1 MFRSVSNSCLGIML
15 LSAALLV
22 SPCVMLAQHGGGGG
36 RIGGGS
42 AGGGGLS
49 GGNRATGIENKDD
62 LRDFHQIMAVQA
74 SSEQKAAYAAMLKST
89 MAASTDLQGFIVVLA
104 KENNAPEVAKHDKSF
119 EDAIETARTLNKRF
133 LEGFSEAQKSGLK
146 EITKR
151 LGKADS
157 ELAQQAKALD
167 QQVEV
172 NAPGA
177 QMAGTAHNLQG
188 ALTSFQREQADLGEE
203 MSIVTSGQGS
213 DVAFKLPTVK
223 NTVNFANQPV
233 VVTLSAAISKAAVEG
248 AVNTFGMELTADM
261 SDLQQT
267 IADVLRA
274 RLDTSDRCGERIALE
289 TATLTPQESTGLVM
303 AQLHYERW
311 SCTTM
316 FGREN
321 MNEIVEGNGTIEVTL
336 APAIAEN
343 GTLQLAAKTLR
354 VDAQGLVGDLL
365 RSAAL
370 GETLRDKISDSVLT
384 VLQQGAD
391 FKMALPVET
400 RGYAAL
406 RRARFQG
413 TGLGKLIAVFDG
425 DIQVSNQNL
434 GAVTRALQERS
445 LQSADGSTERPELMA
460 R

>member
-1 MFRSVSNSCLGIML
+1 MFRAVSNSWLETML
-15 LSAALLV
+15 LAAAMLA
-22 SPCVMLAQHGGGGG
+22 SPCATMAQHGGGGG
-36 RIGGGS
+36 RIGGSS

-74 SSEQKAAYAAMLKST
+74 SNEQKAAYAAMLKST
-89 MAASTDLQGFIVVLA
+89 TAASADLQGFIGVLA
-104 KENNAPEVAKHDKSF
+104 KENNAPEVAKRDKSF

-157 ELAQQAKALD
+157 ELAQQAKVLD

-172 NAPGA
+172 NSPGA

-188 ALTSFQREQADLGEE
+188 ALTGFQREQADLGEE
-203 MSIVTSGQGS
+203 MSIVTSSQSS

-223 NTVNFANQPV
+223 NTVSFANQPV
-233 VVTLSAAISKAAVEG
+233 VVTLSTAISKAAVEG
-248 AVNTFGMELTADM
+248 SVNTFEMELAADL

-274 RLDTSDRCGERIALE
+274 RLDTSDRCGEQIALQ

-321 MNEIVEGNGTIEVTL
+321 MNEIVEGSGTIEVKLT
-336 APAIAEN
+336 PIIAEN
-343 GTLQLAAKTLR
+343 GTLQLAAQTLR

-365 RSAAL
+365 RSATL

-384 VLQQGAD
+384 ALRQGAD

-400 RGYAAL
+400 RSYATL

-413 TGLGKLIAVFDG
+413 MGLGKLIAVFDG
-425 DIQVSNQNL
+425 DIQVSNQSL

-445 LQSADGSTERPELMA
+445 MQSAEGSTDRPQLMA

>member
-1 MFRSVSNSCLGIML
+1 MFRTVNSSRLGTML
-15 LSAALLV
+15 LAAVMLA
-22 SPCVMLAQHGGGGG
+22 SPCMVLAQHGGGGG
-36 RIGGGS
+36 RIGGTS

-62 LRDFHQIMAVQA
+62 LHDFHQIMAVQA
-74 SSEQKAAYAAMLKST
+74 SNEQKAAYAAMLKST
-89 MAASTDLQGFIVVLA
+89 VAAGAELQGFIALLG
-104 KENNAPEVAKHDKSF
+104 KENSAPEVAQRDKSF

-172 NAPGA
+172 NAAGG

-188 ALTSFQREQADLGEE
+188 ALTGFQREQADLGEE
-203 MSIVTSGQGS
+203 MSIVTSSQGS
-213 DVAFKLPTVK
+213 DIAFKLPTVK

-233 VVTLSAAISKAAVEG
+233 VVTTSGAISKGVPEG
-248 AVNTFGMELTADM
+248 GQNTFQMELTADM

-267 IADVLRA
+267 ISDVLHA
-274 RLDTSDRCGERIALE
+274 RLDTSDRCGERIALQ
-289 TATLTPQESTGLVM
+289 TATLTPQESIGLVVV
-303 AQLHYERW
+303 QIHYERW

-321 MNEIVEGNGTIEVTL
+321 MNEIVEGNGTLEVKLT
-336 APAIAEN
+336 PAIAEN
-343 GTLQLAAKTLR
+343 GTLRLAAQTGH

-365 RSAAL
+365 RSASL
-370 GETLRDKISDSVLT
+370 GDTLRDKISDSVLT
-384 VLQQGAD
+384 AMQQGAD
-391 FKMALPVET
+391 FKMALPVEA
-400 RGYAAL
+400 RGYATL
-406 RRARFQG
+406 RRARFEG
-413 TGLGKLIAVFDG
+413 TGLGKLIALFDG
-425 DIQVSNQNL
+425 DIEVSNENL
-434 GAVTRALQERS
+434 AAVTRALQERS
-445 LQSADGSTERPELMA
+445 LQSAEGSTDRPELMA

>member
-1 MFRSVSNSCLGIML
+1 LAATL
-15 LSAALLV
+15 LA
-22 SPCVMLAQHGGGGG
+22 SPCVMLAQHGGSGG
-36 RIGGGS
+36 RIGGTS

-62 LRDFHQIMAVQA
+62 LHDFHQIMAVQA
-74 SSEQKAAYAAMLKST
+74 SNEQKAAYAAMLKST
-89 MAASTDLQGFIVVLA
+89 AAAGVELQGFIASLS
-104 KENNAPEVAKHDKSF
+104 KETNAPEVAKRDKSF

-172 NAPGA
+172 NAAGA
-177 QMAGTAHNLQG
+177 QMAGTAHNLQSV
-188 ALTSFQREQADLGEE
+188 LTGFQREQADLGEE
-203 MSIVTSGQGS
+203 MSIVTSSQTS
-213 DVAFKLPTVK
+213 DVAFKLPTMK
-223 NTVNFANQPV
+223 NTVYFANQPV
-233 VVTLSAAISKAAVEG
+233 VVTTSGAISKGVLEAG
-248 AVNTFGMELTADM
+248 QNTFQMELTADM

-267 IADVLRA
+267 IVDVLHT
-274 RLDTSDRCGERIALE
+274 RLDTSDRCGERVALQ
-289 TATLTPQESTGLVM
+289 TATLTPQESFGLVV

-321 MNEIVEGNGTIEVTL
+321 MNEIVEGNGTIEVKLT
-336 APAIAEN
+336 PAIAED
-343 GTLQLAAKTLR
+343 GTLRLSAQTGR

-365 RSAAL
+365 RSASL

-384 VLQQGAD
+384 ALQQGAD

-400 RGYAAL
+400 RSYATL

-425 DIQVSNQNL
+425 DIRVSNDNL
-434 GAVTRALQERS
+434 AAVTRALQERS
-445 LQSADGSTERPELMA
+445 LQSSEGSTDRPELMA